1 MNNKLIQRK
10 WALVVAIL
18 FTISSIMH
26 LAGGDIKI
34 DPYGMGE
41 LLADFLI
48 PIFFMFWHLK
58 RRKKNQ
64 LRCYKNTKFP
74 FRGYFKILA

>member
-26 LAGGDIKI
+26 LAGGDIKV
-34 DPYGMGE
+34 DPYGTGE

-48 PIFFMFWHLK
+48 PIFFYVLAF
-58 RRKKNQ
+58 KK
-64 LRCYKNTKFP
+64 KKE
-74 FRGYFKILA
+74 K